1 MLVMNYNTRVYVTDS
16 CARLCPHLPRPVYAQ
31 YGLELPHKAV
41 YPSLGL
47 PAFVKGNGAA
57 DTGKSLTKR
66 FKDGSFSLKLTL
78 PTVEEDSLSGYLKGD
93 VVLSMALYG
102 TTGGRMNPVVTQ
114 LNQTTHL
121 FAHAK

>member
-1 MLVMNYNTRVYVTDS
+1 MALNTGALVIES
-16 CARLCPHLPRPVYAQ
+16 CPHTRPPRPQPVYAQ
-31 YGLELPHKAV
+31 YGLDLAHKAA

-66 FKDGSFSLKLTL
+66 LKNGQFSLKLTL
-78 PTVEEDSLSGYLKGD
+78 PTVEDDSLSGYLKGD
-93 VVLSMALYG
+93 VVLSMALFG
-102 TTGGRMNPVVTQ
+102 TTGGRMDPIVTQ

-121 FAHAK
+121 RAHAM

>member
-1 MLVMNYNTRVYVTDS
+1 LYPPLLTTS
-16 CARLCPHLPRPVYAQ
+16 VYAQ
-31 YGLELPHKAV
+31 YGLELADKAV

-66 FKDGSFSLKLTL
+66 LKNGHFSLKLTL
-78 PTVEEDSLSGYLKGD
+78 PTVEDDSLSGYLKGD

-102 TTGGRMNPVVTQ
+102 TTGGRMDPIVTQ
-114 LNQTTHL
+114 LNQTTHVV
-121 FAHAK
+121 AHAK